1 MRLLPIRYG
10 RLGRLSALLV
20 LALWAAASGAQ
31 ELPKTMI
38 WTSYDLGA
46 SGYAEASAIANA
58 FGKNYGTRVRIQPSG
73 SGIGRL
79 QPVLTGRA
87 DLGFLATETFFA
99 TEGLF
104 DFADRRFGP
113 QDLRVLVGKPNSF
126 DMATAADAGIETV
139 ADVKGKRVA
148 YAAGNPSANLKCDAI
163 LAFAGLTRDDVE
175 AVMFPT
181 YAAAMSSLAQNQ
193 ADATCTVTATG
204 QMYEL
209 AESPR
214 GIHWVNLDPDDAEG
228 WERLNAVAPLFTPVR
243 EDKGAGLTSG
253 EPINM
258 MAYRYPVLVARA
270 DTDADTV
277 YAITKALDDSFGLY
291 KDATATASRYAL
303 EKSGT
308 PPIDA
313 PFHEGAIRYFKE
325 KGLWSDEDQ
334 RWNEARLERLAAL
347 RSAWQ
352 QAVGDGENMGDA
364 EFAALW
370 EKRRAQALDAL
381 EPAPAG

>member
-1 MRLLPIRYG
+1 MLRNLTRGLAAG
-10 RLGRLSALLV
+10 LV
-20 LALWAAASGAQ
+20 GLAMAGAVHAQ

-46 SGYAEASAIANA
+46 SGYAEASAIADA
-58 FGKNYGTRVRIQPSG
+58 MGRKYGTRIRIQPSG

-104 DFADRRFGP
+104 DFAARRWGP
-113 QDLRVLVGKPNSF
+113 QDLRVIVGKPNSF
-126 DMATAADAGIETV
+126 DMATAADAGIDKV

-163 LAFAGLTRDDVE
+163 LAFAGLTRDDVD
-175 AVMFPT
+175 AIMFPT
-181 YAAAMSSLAQNQ
+181 YAAAMSSLSEGK

-214 GIHWVNLDPDDAEG
+214 GIHWVNLAPDDEQG
-228 WERLNAVAPLFTPVR
+228 WARLSAVAPLFTPVT
-243 EDKGAGLTSG
+243 ESKGAGLSADD
-253 EPINM
+253 PVQM
-258 MAYRYPVLVARA
+258 MAYRYPVLVTRA
-270 DTDADTV
+270 DTSEDEI
-277 YAITKALDDSFGLY
+277 YAVIKALDETYGMY
-291 KDATATASRYAL
+291 KDATATASRYTL
-303 EKSGT
+303 EKSGK

-313 PFHEGAIRYFKE
+313 PFHEGAIRYLKE
-325 KGLWSDEDQ
+325 KGIWTEADQQWNDQ
-334 RWNEARLERLAAL
+334 RLARLKAL
-347 RSAWQ
+347 RAAWSKT
-352 QAVGDGENMGDA
+352 QADGKGLDDKA
-364 EFAALW
+364 FADLW
-370 EKRRAQALDAL
+370 RKRRAQALAELD
-381 EPAPAG
+381 